1 MRTPCLVVST
11 FVVAF
16 ATAML
21 AACQTLDTPESSAV
35 YDISDFLR
43 VASSDSV
50 DVILKRGPFSVTANS
65 SNSSFDELV
74 LERRGDTLVAGT
86 RSIGWFRRMPHFTV
100 TVSAPAYSGFA
111 ASSSSSIRGENLSAT
126 NVDVKSSSSA
136 EVVLGGLSGTLR
148 IATNSSG
155 SVKATDL
162 ILTDVD
168 VIASSS
174 SDIMLSGVCS
184 QLSVSVSSSA
194 EFGGA
199 DLRCQTVTARAS
211 TSGQADVWAS
221 TAARGV
227 ASESGSVLVRGQ
239 PGAFDKE
246 TSTSGSVRQ
255 F

>member
-1 MRTPCLVVST
+1 MHTPRLAVT
-11 FVVAF
+11 AF
-16 ATAML
+16 AAALAAAML
-21 AACQTLDTPESSAV
+21 AGCQTLDAPESAAA
-35 YDISDFLR
+35 YDISGFLR

-50 DVILKRGPFSVTANS
+50 DVIVKRGPFSVTANS
-65 SNSSFDELV
+65 SNGSFDELV

-100 TVSAPAYSGFA
+100 TVSAPAYTGFA

-126 NVDVKSSSSA
+126 NVAVKADSSA
-136 EVVLGGLSGTLR
+136 EVVLGGLSGSLK
-148 IATNSSG
+148 IETNSSG

-162 ILTDVD
+162 ELTAVEAQ
-168 VIASSS
+168 ASSS
-174 SDIMLSGVCS
+174 SDIMLSGVCD
-184 QLSVSVSSSA
+184 QLTVSVSSSA

-199 DLRCQTVTARAS
+199 DLKCETVTARAS

-221 TAARGV
+221 IAARGV

-246 TSTSGSVRQ
+246 TSTSGSVRK